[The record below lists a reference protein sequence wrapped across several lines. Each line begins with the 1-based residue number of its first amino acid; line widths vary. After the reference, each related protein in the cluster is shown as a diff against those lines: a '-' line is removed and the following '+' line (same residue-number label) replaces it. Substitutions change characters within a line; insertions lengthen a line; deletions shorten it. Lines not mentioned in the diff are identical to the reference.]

1 MHQSIKTTD
10 PFSFANIFVT
20 ELNRINSINN
30 IQKHSAI
37 RESIL
42 TIIESKFGN
51 KIINREECLMRQDK
65 LEYDEFNFKNSKD
78 EFNQLNVEATRY
90 YFVSGIEFEKEH
102 LVYNPFISFSDYSP
116 ADNTVIVLE
125 DEFNR
130 LVKHLAIAFD
140 KDGKPLR
147 VKFKELPYIKQLS
160 EFWRNTTPM
169 FGAIEDF
176 YRDNKNLIHMD
187 HFIKCTALFKYIEYI
202 YNGAIDLDDILLPL
216 LFTMECT
223 YVPFMDEYISDEDCE
238 DKEWVSKLKSDEEI
252 PVDKECD
259 YYLYRNNMEKDTPTL
274 KKSEVRHIKNMAKSI
289 KDIMNFTSDTNIN
302 NWNNN
307 VPNIVKI
314 AAIVKN
320 FENEWLKEDKEVEA

>member
-1 MHQSIKTTD
+1 MHQSIKSTD

-65 LEYDEFNFKNSKD
+65 LDYYEFNFKNSKD
-78 EFNQLNVEATRY
+78 EFNRLNVEATRY
-90 YFVSGIEFEKEH
+90 YFVSGIEFEREH

-169 FGAIEDF
+169 FSIIEDF
-176 YRDNKNLIHMD
+176 YRDNKNQIFMD
-187 HFIKCTALFKYIEYI
+187 HLIKCAALFKYIEYI

-238 DKEWVSKLKSDEEI
+238 NREWISKLKSDEEI
-252 PVDKECD
+252 LEDKECD
-259 YYLYRNNMEKDTPTL
+259 NYLYRNCMETESPTL
-274 KKSEVRHIKNMAKSI
+274 KKREVQHIKNMAKSI

>member
-20 ELNRINSINN
+20 ELNRINTINN

-51 KIINREECLMRQDK
+51 KIINREDCLMRQDK
-65 LEYDEFNFKNSKD
+65 LDYAEFNFKNSKD

-90 YFVSGIEFEKEH
+90 YFVSGVEFKNDH
-102 LVYNPFISFSDYSP
+102 LLYNPFIKFSDFSP
-116 ADNTVIVLE
+116 ADASVIILE
-125 DEFNR
+125 DEFNK
-130 LVKHLAIAFD
+130 LIKNLAIAFD

-147 VKFKELPYIKQLS
+147 VKFRELPYIKHLS
-160 EFWRNTTPM
+160 EFWKESTPL
-169 FGAIEDF
+169 FSPIEDF
-176 YRDNKNLIHMD
+176 YRDNKNRIFGD
-187 HFIKCTALFKYIEYI
+187 HIIKYAALFKYIEYI

-216 LFTMECT
+216 LFTMECCFIP
-223 YVPFMDEYISDEDCE
+223 YMDEFISLEDYE
-238 DKEWVSKLKSDEEI
+238 KKEFLDKLRSDEEI
-252 PVDKECD
+252 PEDEECKN
-259 YYLYRNNMEKDTPTL
+259 YLYRNNMKQKEPVL
-274 KKSEVRHIKNMAKSI
+274 KKSDITHIKNLAKSI
-289 KDIMNFTSDTNIN
+289 KDVIGFASEFNTNA
-302 NWNNN
+302 WNNN
-307 VPNIVKI
+307 VPTLVKI